1 MSEERAK
8 VRCRSCE
15 LVQWS
20 DQETNQATNC
30 RRCGEPLPA
39 PVITVVE
46 RIVEKTVVRQDP
58 RCLECLERACQL
70 ISAAT
75 RQMTQPYLIR
85 TVPEALGG
93 MLEGE
98 VFPTMAEMER
108 AMLLAAYERSERKP
122 LIAAQLLG
130 IGKTTF
136 YRKLKE
142 MAAAPVVKAAPM
154 RLAA

>member
-1 MSEERAK
+1 MSDEQAK

-20 DQETNQATNC
+20 DQRMNC

-39 PVITVVE
+39 PVVTVVE

-58 RCLECLERACQL
+58 RCLECLERACRL

-75 RQMTQPYLIR
+75 ERMAQPYPMPA
-85 TVPEALGG
+85 VPAALRG
-93 MLEGE
+93 MLEGDA
-98 VFPTMAEMER
+98 FPTLAEMER
-108 AMLLAAYERSERKP
+108 TMIVAAYEKSGRKP
-122 LIAAQLLG
+122 LVAAQLLG
-130 IGKTTF
+130 IGKTTL

-142 MAAAPVVKAAPM
+142 IAGAAFEASPLH
-154 RLAA
+154 LAA